1 MNMYWKMKKFIR
13 KSAWYEAGIWLGVSI
28 VLSGCILLLWH
39 QKASWNAFL
48 LVMTAFLLASA
59 VIILALCQH
68 RLATVRR
75 MIQTGGTISAFE
87 NEQWIRLQKG
97 MLIGRNWLVQQDGG
111 HFFITARRQIQD
123 LQVERRLDGN
133 GILHI
138 LANGKKMTCLLDI
151 QNHPEIE
158 NILGSWQQGSII
170 CPSCLGI
177 NDPENRFCTHCGTP
191 LPH

>member
-1 MNMYWKMKKFIR
+1 MNMYGKMKKFIR
-13 KSAWYEAGIWLGVSI
+13 KSAWYDAGIWLGVSI

-68 RLATVRR
+68 RLAKLRR

-97 MLIGRNWLVQQDGG
+97 MWIGRNWLVQQDDG

-123 LQVERRLDGN
+123 LQVRTRLDGN

-158 NILGSWQQGSII
+158 NILGSWQHGSII

>member
-1 MNMYWKMKKFIR
+1 MNMYEKIKHLIR
-13 KSAWYEAGIWLGVSI
+13 TNAWYDLGIWTGISI

-39 QKASWNAFL
+39 RKASWNAFL

-68 RLATVRR
+68 RLAKLRTLIQSSGTVDEFKEE
-75 MIQTGGTISAFE
+75 T
-87 NEQWIRLQKG
+87 WIVLQKG
-97 MLIGRNWLVQQDGG
+97 LFLGRSWLVQQDGS
-111 HFFITARRQIQD
+111 HVFPVQRQQIQG

>member
-13 KSAWYEAGIWLGVSI
+13 KSAWYDAGIWLGVSI
-28 VLSGCILLLWH
+28 VLSGCILLLWY

-68 RLATVRR
+68 RLAAVRR

-97 MLIGRNWLVQQDGG
+97 MWIGRNWLVQQDGG

-123 LQVERRLDGN
+123 LQVRTRLDGN
-133 GILHI
+133 GILYVQTDHHK
-138 LANGKKMTCLLDI
+138 LSCLLEI
-151 QNHPEIE
+151 KEHPELE
-158 NILGSWQQGSII
+158 NILLYWQQGKIV
-170 CPSCLGI
+170 CPSCHGI
-177 NDPENRFCTHCGTP
+177 NDPENLFCTHCGTP
-191 LPH
+191 LPR

>member
-1 MNMYWKMKKFIR
+1 MNMYEKIR
-13 KSAWYEAGIWLGVSI
+13 HLIRTNGWYDFGIWTGISI
-28 VLSGCILLLWH
+28 VLAGVILLGWH
-39 QKASWNAFL
+39 QRWSLDAFV
-48 LVMTAFLLASA
+48 LVAAMVLIPGA
-59 VIILALCQH
+59 VILLCVCQH
-68 RLATVRR
+68 RLAKLRTL
-75 MIQTGGTISAFE
+75 IQSGGTVDEFKEEA
-87 NEQWIRLQKG
+87 WIVLQKG
-97 MLIGRNWLVQQDGG
+97 LFLGRNWLVQQDGS
-111 HFFITARRQIQD
+111 HVFPVQRQQIQD

>member
-1 MNMYWKMKKFIR
+1 MNMYEKIR
-13 KSAWYEAGIWLGVSI
+13 HLIRTNAWYDLGIWTGISI
-28 VLSGCILLLWH
+28 VLAGVILLGWH
-39 QKASWNAFL
+39 QRWSLDAFVFVAAMVL
-48 LVMTAFLLASA
+48 IPGA
-59 VIILALCQH
+59 VILLCVCQH
-68 RLATVRR
+68 RFAKLRTL
-75 MIQTGGTISAFE
+75 IQSGGTVDEFKE
-87 NEQWIRLQKG
+87 ETWIVLQKG
-97 MLIGRNWLVQQDGG
+97 LFLGRNWLVQQDGS
-111 HFFITARRQIQD
+111 HVFPVQRQQIQD

-158 NILGSWQQGSII
+158 NILGSWQHDSII

>member
-1 MNMYWKMKKFIR
+1 MNMYEKIKHLIR
-13 KSAWYEAGIWLGVSI
+13 TNAWYDLGIWTGISI
-28 VLSGCILLLWH
+28 VLAGVILLGWH
-39 QKASWNAFL
+39 QRWSLDAFV
-48 LVMTAFLLASA
+48 LVAAMVLIPGA
-59 VIILALCQH
+59 VILLCVCQH
-68 RLATVRR
+68 RFAKLRTL
-75 MIQTGGTISAFE
+75 IQSGGTVDEFKEEA
-87 NEQWIRLQKG
+87 WIVLQKG
-97 MLIGRNWLVQQDGG
+97 LFLGRNWLVQQDGS
-111 HFFITARRQIQD
+111 HVFPVQRQQIQD

-158 NILGSWQQGSII
+158 NILGSWQQGII

>member
-13 KSAWYEAGIWLGVSI
+13 KSAWYDAGIWLGVSI

-48 LVMTAFLLASA
+48 LVMMAFLLASV

-68 RLATVRR
+68 RLAAVRR

-97 MLIGRNWLVQQDGG
+97 MWIGRNWLVQQDGG

>member
-1 MNMYWKMKKFIR
+1 MNMYEKIKHLIR
-13 KSAWYEAGIWLGVSI
+13 TNAWYDFGIWTGISI
-28 VLSGCILLLWH
+28 VLAGVILLGWH
-39 QKASWNAFL
+39 QRWSLDAFVFVAAMVL
-48 LVMTAFLLASA
+48 IPGA
-59 VIILALCQH
+59 VILLCVCQH
-68 RLATVRR
+68 RFAKLRTL
-75 MIQTGGTISAFE
+75 IQSGGTVDEFKEEA
-87 NEQWIRLQKG
+87 WIVLQKG
-97 MLIGRNWLVQQDGG
+97 LFLGRNWLVQQDGS
-111 HFFITARRQIQD
+111 HVFPVQRQQIQD

>member
-1 MNMYWKMKKFIR
+1 MNIYWKMKKFIR
-13 KSAWYEAGIWLGVSI
+13 KSAWYDFGIWTGISI
-28 VLSGCILLLWH
+28 VLAGVILLGWH
-39 QKASWNAFL
+39 QRWSLDAFV
-48 LVMTAFLLASA
+48 LVAAMALIPGA
-59 VIILALCQH
+59 VILFSICQH
-68 RLATVRR
+68 RLAKLRTLIQSSGTVDEFKEE
-75 MIQTGGTISAFE
+75 T
-87 NEQWIRLQKG
+87 WIVLQKG
-97 MLIGRNWLVQQDGG
+97 LFLGRNWLVQQDGS
-111 HFFITARRQIQD
+111 HVFPVQKQQIQD

>member
-1 MNMYWKMKKFIR
+1 MNMYEKIKHLIR
-13 KSAWYEAGIWLGVSI
+13 TNAWYDLGIWTGISI
-28 VLSGCILLLWH
+28 VLAGVILLGWH
-39 QKASWNAFL
+39 QRWSLDAFV
-48 LVMTAFLLASA
+48 LVAAMVLIPGA
-59 VIILALCQH
+59 VILFSICKH
-68 RLATVRR
+68 RLAKLRTL
-75 MIQTGGTISAFE
+75 IQSGGTVDEFKE
-87 NEQWIRLQKG
+87 ETWIVLQKG
-97 MLIGRNWLVQQDGG
+97 LFLGRNWLVQQDGS
-111 HFFITARRQIQD
+111 HVFPVQRQQIQD

-177 NDPENRFCTHCGTP
+177 NDPENRFCTHCGMP